1 MKHNGRRIYSA
12 ERNGENMHEEI
23 IPREVTSRVPRI
35 TLTGHERLHIEQH
48 RGLIDYAPDN
58 IVFRT
63 FCGLLRIGG
72 AGLRFSLYT
81 AGEALVTGRIDSVIF
96 QAKEART

>member
-1 MKHNGRRIYSA
+1 
-12 ERNGENMHEEI
+12 MHDMI

-63 FCGLLRIGG
+63 CCGLVRVGG
-72 AGLRFSLYT
+72 AGMRFGLYT
-81 AGEALVTGRIDSVIF
+81 AEEALVSGQIDSVIF
-96 QAKEART
+96 QGKEARP